1 MTMVTLDREN
11 ATTEDLFEVIA
22 TLIARLERAEEIIC
36 ALAGGRLADQGHVAA
51 PPRAAAEELT
61 SQLIEYVVVIDQ
73 ARRNAQADAAFLNA
87 RE

>member
-1 MTMVTLDREN
+1 MTMVTLDRDN

-36 ALAGGRLADQGHVAA
+36 ALAGARLADQGHIAA
-51 PPRAAAEELT
+51 PSDAVSEELT
-61 SQLIEYVVVIDQ
+61 SQLVEYVVVIDQ